1 MEDTAKFEILEA
13 IHAFA
18 EVVGRRFE
26 SIDSRLTKVESQMVT
41 KDYLDKKL
49 GVLKG
54 DLVTLTGKVDTKL
67 CVFVE
72 ETVKEGSLKRKTA
85 DSILAMEPFSR

>member
-1 MEDTAKFEILEA
+1 
-13 IHAFA
+13 
-18 EVVGRRFE
+18 
-26 SIDSRLTKVESQMVT
+26 MVT

-54 DLVTLTGKVDTKL
+54 DLVTLNDNVDTKL

-72 ETVKEGSLKRKTA
+72 ETVKEGSLKRKTVN
-85 DSILAMEPFSR
+85 SILAMEPLPDNAGAGNQSFDIFILKCNMNVCPS